1 MVPVGA
7 AAAVAIFVALMIL
20 VDGAEPPATGTGA
33 GSFDAAAAAEA
44 GEEWWMAVI
53 ADDLDRARLIA
64 HPDGEFNYVGLRQI
78 VAGLAIEAVSIERRV
93 FGTDLQPQLCYLLTG
108 THGAERTG
116 SMVFRRHEEQW
127 LLWETRP
134 DTEGCS
140 AGTGLITT
148 TTEPPP
154 SPIVSALPL
163 ATPIPIRILAVR
175 FNNPSLAVLDFEART
190 MTVYPPRAHAVPLD
204 AVDGAVMTPN
214 RELIIWTQGIAR
226 LFEDSLNS
234 MDLELRPDPLREI
247 SGIAPSLRVI
257 PSPDG
262 DVVWLVQPGGGC
274 CPPSYPS
281 LIELIEL
288 PSGRRLASFE
298 ADPGTFPVAATDTG
312 LVLNAEGLVDTGDGW
327 VTEPGSER
335 VIHLL
340 KDGSTV
346 EIGGGRA
353 FAANSDRIVLWACPG
368 DSPGC
373 VLHRTNELVLAGA
386 DGIDRVT
393 IPKPAPGT
401 WLWVGGPGGPSD
413 AMPLQ
418 TITPDGSTLLF
429 AIGDAL
435 DVNGTPET
443 STLYGIHLETTETTA
458 IAHFQGRPP
467 LATWSRDGQWIIL
480 VDIRD
485 LTVISRTDPSNTYSL
500 PGVVPEDHWVVAAG

>member
-1 MVPVGA
+1 MTDDRERALFRRGLAPLLDGVPAGPDWEELQTGATRGSRAGRWMVPVGA

-163 ATPIPIRILAVR
+163 AAPIPIRILAVR

-234 MDLELRPDPLREI
+234 MDLELPRRRRRVARAAWYRLLPPFLSHTHRADRTPFGPASRIVRSRPGHWPRGGDHHRPRAQRRE
-247 SGIAPSLRVI
+247 
-257 PSPDG
+257 
-262 DVVWLVQPGGGC
+262 PGG
-274 CPPSYPS
+274 
-281 LIELIEL
+281 
-288 PSGRRLASFE
+288 
-298 ADPGTFPVAATDTG
+298 
-312 LVLNAEGLVDTGDGW
+312 
-327 VTEPGSER
+327 
-335 VIHLL
+335 
-340 KDGSTV
+340 
-346 EIGGGRA
+346 
-353 FAANSDRIVLWACPG
+353 
-368 DSPGC
+368 
-373 VLHRTNELVLAGA
+373 HR
-386 DGIDRVT
+386 
-393 IPKPAPGT
+393 
-401 WLWVGGPGGPSD
+401 
-413 AMPLQ
+413 
-418 TITPDGSTLLF
+418 
-429 AIGDAL
+429 
-435 DVNGTPET
+435 
-443 STLYGIHLETTETTA
+443 
-458 IAHFQGRPP
+458 
-467 LATWSRDGQWIIL
+467 
-480 VDIRD
+480 
-485 LTVISRTDPSNTYSL
+485 
-500 PGVVPEDHWVVAAG
+500 